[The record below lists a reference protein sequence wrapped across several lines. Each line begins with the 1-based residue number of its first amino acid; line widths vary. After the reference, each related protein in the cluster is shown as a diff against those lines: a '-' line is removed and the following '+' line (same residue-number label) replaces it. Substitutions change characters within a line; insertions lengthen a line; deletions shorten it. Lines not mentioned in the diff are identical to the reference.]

1 MSIYACKCDVSKK
14 ELKADMYEV
23 FKVLKDIDHN
33 NPLTEYDI
41 ESALEAYDKEYYN
54 FKIEDIEKLTDIR
67 IERNKRNGRKQDI
80 HLKLARNQLYMLREL
95 GEINEG
101 RPNKE
106 KLVKE
111 YIKNHPG
118 ENPTQIARALNVSRP
133 TVYKYINI

>member
-1 MSIYACKCDVSKK
+1 VSKK

-80 HLKLARNQLYMLREL
+80 HLKIARSTRDIIHENWR
-95 GEINEG
+95 G
-101 RPNKE
+101 NKSKE
-106 KLVKE
+106 QLVKN

-118 ENPTQIARALNVSRP
+118 ENPTQIAKALNVSRP
-133 TVYKYINI
+133 TVYKYLNLK